1 MRNMSHWLVVALA
14 GLTFQACATATRADA
29 DASNGTKDG
38 PQKDAPATIDARP
51 DAPNVDAP
59 PVDRTLKQTTVD
71 TITVNNSQVCGN
83 VNGTSENSY
92 YRVFKLSD
100 FGITTAFNVT
110 AVSFGVENAT
120 AGGVATSQPVQVKLS
135 NYTGSLAG
143 TTLTTS
149 ALTLIN
155 AINISVDNVATP
167 AITTTPITGIV
178 PIGGTLVVEI
188 ASPDG
193 TAIGNKFYL
202 GSNAGGESAP
212 GYLRA
217 PACSNATPKKW
228 TAVGVT
234 STMHL
239 VISVTGH

>member
-1 MRNMSHWLVVALA
+1 MPKMSHWVVVAFA
-14 GLTFQACATATRADA
+14 GLVQACATATPANGDA
-29 DASNGTKDG
+29 NNGTKDG
-38 PQKDAPATIDARP
+38 PKKDAAAAIDARP
-51 DAPNVDAP
+51 DAPNVDAA

-71 TITVNNSQVCGN
+71 TITANNSQVCAN
-83 VNGTSENSY
+83 VNGTTENSY
-92 YRVFKLSD
+92 YRAFKLSD

-110 AVSFGVENAT
+110 SVNFGIENAT

-135 NYTGSLAG
+135 NYTGALTG

-149 ALTLIN
+149 VLTLIN

-167 AITTTPITGIV
+167 AVKTTPITGIV
-178 PIGGTLVVEI
+178 PAGGTLVVEI

-217 PACSNATPKKW
+217 PACSNPTPKKW
-228 TAVGVT
+228 TSAGVT
-234 STMHL
+234 TIMHL